1 MKEIVVATK
10 NAGKVAELA
19 ATLAPLSI
27 TVRAVSE
34 YGDIAE
40 PEETGT
46 TFAENSILKAR
57 YYAEKTGCACLADD
71 SGLEVD
77 ALEGRPGVYSAR
89 YAGPGATDSANNDKL
104 LTELSGRPNA
114 ARTARFRCVLAFYE
128 PTGQTMTADGTCEG
142 TILQAPRGSGGFG
155 YDPLFYMAPFNKTLA
170 EMSVQEKNAVS
181 HRGKAVAVMVDKL
194 AGYLS

>member
-1 MKEIVVATK
+1 LKEIVVATK

-19 ATLAPLSI
+19 AALAPLSV

-77 ALEGRPGVYSAR
+77 ALEGQPGVYSAR

-114 ARTARFRCVLAFYE
+114 TRTARFRCVLAFCE
-128 PTGQTMTADGTCEG
+128 PTGQTMAADGTCEG

-170 EMSVQEKNAVS
+170 EMSVEEKNAVS